1 MALLRGVQAAAH
13 DPVNDGPDRLSSTR
27 LNRRILLNLAHARPP
42 QVYALRSRDPVFE
55 RICQD
60 ADLVAEQL

>member
-1 MALLRGVQAAAH
+1 MALLRGVQATAR
-13 DPVNDGPDRLSSTR
+13 DPVNDGLDRPSTTK

-55 RICQD
+55 QICQD